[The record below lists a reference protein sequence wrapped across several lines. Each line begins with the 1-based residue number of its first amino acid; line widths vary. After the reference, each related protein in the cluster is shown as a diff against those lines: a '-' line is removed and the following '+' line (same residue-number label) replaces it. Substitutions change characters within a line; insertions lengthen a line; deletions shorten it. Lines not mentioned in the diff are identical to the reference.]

1 MNIST
6 TLTPLTQRIAPGLIA
21 VTLFASAMNA
31 AHAAYLVDTGTPA
44 VNYGTVG
51 LANYT
56 WDDMGDMTQQ
66 QQYLAASFNIA
77 SASTITS
84 LGSYFD
90 FINPGTVTYELRQGG
105 PTGVLLTSS
114 SVYIEAKSGTP
125 GYVTKSDLSINV
137 AAGDYT
143 LNVLANDSFYGFMS
157 FTSIASSGPNRLTAT
172 YENSDGATWSQTDGV
187 LRLGIQVGGMAPAPV
202 PAPLPILGAFAAFG
216 WSRKLRKRIKEANLS
231 SSNSLS
237 LTQAV

>member
-6 TLTPLTQRIAPGLIA
+6 TLTSLTQRITPGLIA

-31 AHAAYLVDTGTPA
+31 AHAAYLVDTGIPTKSS
-44 VNYGTVG
+44 YYYTVYNHG
-51 LANYT
+51 SDRLAYV
-56 WDDMGDMTQQ
+56 
-66 QQYLAASFNIA
+66 AASFNIA

>member
-6 TLTPLTQRIAPGLIA
+6 TLTSLTQRITPGLIA

-31 AHAAYLVDTGTPA
+31 AHAAYLVDTGIPTKSS
-44 VNYGTVG
+44 YYYTVYNHG
-51 LANYT
+51 SDRLAYV
-56 WDDMGDMTQQ
+56 
-66 QQYLAASFNIA
+66 AASFNIA

-84 LGSYFD
+84 LGSY
-90 FINPGTVTYELRQGG
+90 IYNKGSGSVTYELRQGG
-105 PTGVLLTSS
+105 PNGTVLYSGDTSAS
-114 SVYIEAKSGTP
+114 SLSGYSYRNVS
-125 GYVTKSDLSINV
+125 GLNINV
-137 AAGDYT
+137 EAGGYT
-143 LNVLANDSFYGFMS
+143 LNFLATDGFNGGMRYGAPVS
-157 FTSIASSGPNRLTAT
+157 PNGLTAVYVSHDASSWGFDSGSYT
-172 YENSDGATWSQTDGV
+172 
-187 LRLGIQVGGMAPAPV
+187 IQVGGMASAPAPV